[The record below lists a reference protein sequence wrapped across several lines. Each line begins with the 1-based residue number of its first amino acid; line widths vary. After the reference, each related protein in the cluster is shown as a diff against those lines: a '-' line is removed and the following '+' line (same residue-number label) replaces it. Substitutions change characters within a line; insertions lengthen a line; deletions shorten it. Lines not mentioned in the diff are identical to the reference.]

1 MSVRVLLVDDQP
13 LMLVGLGILIGDT
26 DDLEVVG
33 QAGDG
38 HEAVRLVRE
47 LRPDV
52 VVMDIRMPGMDGIE
66 ATRQATAE
74 PDPPKVLVLTTFD
87 HDEYVYGALRAGAS
101 GFLLKSM
108 ALDAI
113 LEAIRVVAAGDALIA
128 PSVTRRLIAD
138 FAGTSATPAAPEPDA
153 EPAADASPIAGITS
167 REQEVLALVGQGLSN
182 TEIAERLVIS
192 AATAKTHVA
201 RLFAKLEA
209 RDRVHL
215 AIIAFETGL
224 VPRRR

>member
-1 MSVRVLLVDDQP
+1 MSVRVLLADDQP
-13 LMLVGLGILIGDT
+13 LMLVGLAILIGDT
-26 DDLEVVG
+26 DDLEVAG

-38 HEAVRLVRE
+38 REALRLVRE

-74 PDPPKVLVLTTFD
+74 PNPPKVLVLTTFD
-87 HDEYVYGALRAGAS
+87 DDEYVYGALRAGAS

-113 LEAIRVVAAGDALIA
+113 LDAIRVVAAGDALIA

-138 FAGTSATPAAPEPDA
+138 FAGTSAAPAVPEPDA
-153 EPAADASPIAGITS
+153 GPAADSSPIAGITG
-167 REQEVLALVGQGLSN
+167 REREVLALVGQGLSN
-182 TEIAERLVIS
+182 PEIAERLVIT

>member
-13 LMLVGLGILIGDT
+13 LMLVGLAILIGDT

-33 QAGDG
+33 EAGDG
-38 HEAVRLVRE
+38 REAMRLVRE

-87 HDEYVYGALRAGAS
+87 DDEYVYGALHAGAS

-108 ALDAI
+108 ALNAI
-113 LEAIRVVAAGDALIA
+113 LDAIRVVAAGDALIA

-138 FAGTSATPAAPEPDA
+138 FAGPSGPAAPEPDT
-153 EPAADASPIAGITS
+153 EPAADSGLIAEITD
-167 REQEVLALVGQGLSN
+167 REREVLALVGQGLSN

-215 AIIAFETGL
+215 AIIAFEAGL
-224 VPRRR
+224 VARRR

>member
-13 LMLVGLGILIGDT
+13 LMLVGLAILIGDT
-26 DDLEVVG
+26 DDLAVVG
-33 QAGDG
+33 EAGDG
-38 HEAVRLVRE
+38 REAMRLVRE

-87 HDEYVYGALRAGAS
+87 DDEYVYGALRAGAS

-108 ALDAI
+108 ALNAI
-113 LEAIRVVAAGDALIA
+113 LDAIRVVAAGDALIA

-138 FAGTSATPAAPEPDA
+138 FAGTSGPAAPEP
-153 EPAADASPIAGITS
+153 AADSGLVAEITD
-167 REQEVLALVGQGLSN
+167 REREVLALVGQGLSN

-215 AIIAFETGL
+215 AIIAFEAGL